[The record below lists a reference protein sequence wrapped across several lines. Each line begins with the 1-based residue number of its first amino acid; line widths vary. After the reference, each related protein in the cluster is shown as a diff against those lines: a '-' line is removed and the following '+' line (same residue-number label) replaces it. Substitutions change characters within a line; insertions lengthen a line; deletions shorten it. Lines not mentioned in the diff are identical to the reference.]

1 MCTLDSGFYHP
12 QTRAEVGLV
21 LKKLRNFSPS
31 RQTLC
36 VEESLNLLDMKPPE
50 EAEIASDGS
59 QRSLNEEFGSKKSV
73 DEGEGTF
80 FWGGHY
86 LIPLLN

>member
-1 MCTLDSGFYHP
+1 M
-12 QTRAEVGLV
+12 GLV

-36 VEESLNLLDMKPPE
+36 VKESLNVLDMKPPE

-59 QRSLNEEFGSKKSV
+59 QRSLNEEFESKKSV

-80 FWGGHY
+80 FFGGGYY